1 MKKVVL
7 LLLPFLISITAFHSA
22 KDITITYTKFE
33 PILKNMKS
41 IIFILV
47 ILFSFSFYSSAQIF
61 TDRKKIYE
69 LVIETFVSNKIP
81 IINETFTRIY
91 RFDIDGNYDKWFYPI
106 FNQESSDTSILV
118 GRTVCVVPI
127 EYSRSV
133 ISFLDSQNIVTAGLA
148 NRTDNIQ
155 IDSLKNY
162 ISDERIISWKKAP
175 LGNSTFG
182 NIFKKRRVVGLSS
195 ILFDEQNKI
204 AVVKIQV
211 YARNRLRSKNP
222 SIIIILNKVGMDWKV
237 ISSLDEK
244 YQ

>member
-1 MKKVVL
+1 M
-7 LLLPFLISITAFHSA
+7 PTPE
-22 KDITITYTKFE
+22 FE
-33 PILKNMKS
+33 PTPRIMKS
-41 IIFILV
+41 IIFFWV
-47 ILFSFSFYSSAQIF
+47 ILFSFSFYSSAQTF

-69 LVIETFVSNKIP
+69 LVIDTFVSNKIP

-91 RFDIDGNYDKWFYPI
+91 RFDIDGNYDKWFYAI

-118 GRTVCVVPI
+118 GRTICVVPI

-133 ISFLDSQNIVTAGLA
+133 ISFLDSQNIVTEGLS
-148 NRTDNIQ
+148 NRTGNIQ
-155 IDSLKNY
+155 LDSLKHY

-175 LGNSTFG
+175 LENSTFG
-182 NIFKKRRVVGLSS
+182 NIFKTRRVVGLSS

-222 SIIIILNKVGMDWKV
+222 SIIIILNKVGMDWKI
-237 ISSLDEK
+237 ISSLNEK